1 MSKNIVTTLVVWAVT
16 ELWSKLWQFWPS
28 FYLFLWFVSHLLI
41 CFSVKQ
47 ALIVILGAIWHHL
60 SKICHDYSYL
70 VSLFVAKLR
79 PRFELSQYACVCV
92 CACYLR
98 QLLTQ
103 LRAGGPWHQCGWP
116 ETRYWRRVQRVLNP
130 GLLEGSL
137 YFSHSSL
144 SLSPLLTSVT
154 KRMQSFLWDKV
165 SVWKPVWEAFFPE
178 LDQVPEM
185 QHVAKLVLASSLNS
199 LIHTFY
205 KFPLH

>member
-1 MSKNIVTTLVVWAVT
+1 MITVIWCLCS
-16 ELWSKLWQFWPS
+16 WPN
-28 FYLFLWFVSHLLI
+28 FGH
-41 CFSVKQ
+41 
-47 ALIVILGAIWHHL
+47 ALN
-60 SKICHDYSYL
+60 C
-70 VSLFVAKLR
+70 
-79 PRFELSQYACVCV
+79 PNMPVCV

-154 KRMQSFLWDKV
+154 KRMQSFLWDRV
-165 SVWKPVWEAFFPE
+165 SIWKPVWEAFFPE

-205 KFPLH
+205 NSFHYIKKKK

>member
-1 MSKNIVTTLVVWAVT
+1 MIVSVSVLAQ
-16 ELWSKLWQFWPS
+16 LPAF
-28 FYLFLWFVSHLLI
+28 FLWFVRHLLLLFQS
-41 CFSVKQ
+41 CVKQ
-47 ALIVILGAIWHHL
+47 ALIVTSGAIWHHL
-60 SKICHDYSYL
+60 NKNLSWLRLSGVSVRGPTSATLWIVPICL
-70 VSLFVAKLR
+70 
-79 PRFELSQYACVCV
+79 CVCV

-154 KRMQSFLWDKV
+154 KRMQSFLWDRV
-165 SVWKPVWEAFFPE
+165 SV
-178 LDQVPEM
+178 
-185 QHVAKLVLASSLNS
+185 
-199 LIHTFY
+199 
-205 KFPLH
+205 

>member
-1 MSKNIVTTLVVWAVT
+1 MITVTW
-16 ELWSKLWQFWPS
+16 
-28 FYLFLWFVSHLLI
+28 
-41 CFSVKQ
+41 C
-47 ALIVILGAIWHHL
+47 
-60 SKICHDYSYL
+60 
-70 VSLFVAKLR
+70 LFVAKHW
-79 PRFELSQYACVCV
+79 PRFEMSQYACVCV

-154 KRMQSFLWDKV
+154 KRMQSFLWDRV
-165 SVWKPVWEAFFPE
+165 SIWEAFFFPE
-178 LDQVPEM
+178 LEQVPEM
-185 QHVAKLVLASSLNS
+185 PHVAKLVLSSSLKS

-205 KFPLH
+205 LTVSIAVKSKK

>member
-1 MSKNIVTTLVVWAVT
+1 M
-16 ELWSKLWQFWPS
+16 
-28 FYLFLWFVSHLLI
+28 
-41 CFSVKQ
+41 
-47 ALIVILGAIWHHL
+47 
-60 SKICHDYSYL
+60 
-70 VSLFVAKLR
+70 AKLR

-98 QLLTQ
+98 QLQTQ
-103 LRAGGPWHQCGWP
+103 LRAGGPWHQCGSP

-154 KRMQSFLWDKV
+154 KRMQSFLLDRV
-165 SVWKPVWEAFFPE
+165 SVWKTVWQAFFFFFPE

-185 QHVAKLVLASSLNS
+185 QHVAKLVLPSSLNS
-199 LIHTFY
+199 LIHAFY
-205 KFPLH
+205 NSFHYIKKKKRKSKLIQWLGLLGWNGSWKGVGLCV